1 MSFVSAQY
9 LESINRNLQDVAGKV
24 NVSFEFFP
32 PKTEQMENT
41 LWQSIERLAPLA
53 PSFVSVTYGANSGER
68 DRTHDIIKSIKQRTG
83 LIAAP
88 HLTCV
93 DASRAELERIAK
105 DYWDNGIRHI
115 VALRGDLPPGNKEKP
130 ALYAADLVEILR
142 SVADFD
148 ISVAAYPEVHP
159 ESPNAQFDL
168 LNLKRKVDAGA
179 SRAITQFFFDPE
191 KYLRYR
197 DRCAAIGIDVEIVP
211 GILPVTN
218 FQQLQKFATMTNVAI
233 PGWMNKAYEGLE
245 QDATTR
251 NLVAANIA
259 MEMVKVLSRE
269 GVNHFHFYTL
279 NRSELTYAICHLLG
293 VRPQSAIA

>member
-1 MSFVSAQY
+1 MAFANAQY
-9 LESINRNLQDVAGKV
+9 LDAINRTLHDVQGKV

-32 PKTEQMENT
+32 PKTAQMEQT
-41 LWQSIERLAPLA
+41 LWQSIERLAPLT

-68 DRTHDIIKSIKQRTG
+68 DRTHDVIKSIKQRTG

-93 DASRAELERIAK
+93 DATKQQLIDIAR
-105 DYWDNGIRHI
+105 DYWNNGIRHI
-115 VALRGDLPPGNKEKP
+115 VALRGDLPANGTDVPE
-130 ALYAADLVEILR
+130 LYAADLVEILR

-159 ESPNAQFDL
+159 QAPNAQFDL

-191 KYLRYR
+191 KFLRYR
-197 DRCAAIGIDVEIVP
+197 DRCAAIGIDVDIIP

-218 FQQLQKFATMTNVAI
+218 FQQLQKFAGLTNVAI
-233 PGWMNKAYEGLE
+233 PGWMNKAYQGL
-245 QDATTR
+245 DNDPTTR

-269 GVNHFHFYTL
+269 GVGQFHFYTL
-279 NRSELTYAICHLLG
+279 NRSELSYAICHLLG
-293 VRPQSAIA
+293 VRPAL

>member
-1 MSFVSAQY
+1 
-9 LESINRNLQDVAGKV
+9 
-24 NVSFEFFP
+24 
-32 PKTEQMENT
+32 
-41 LWQSIERLAPLA
+41 
-53 PSFVSVTYGANSGER
+53 
-68 DRTHDIIKSIKQRTG
+68 
-83 LIAAP
+83 
-88 HLTCV
+88 
-93 DASRAELERIAK
+93 
-105 DYWDNGIRHI
+105 
-115 VALRGDLPPGNKEKP
+115 
-130 ALYAADLVEILR
+130 
-142 SVADFD
+142 
-148 ISVAAYPEVHP
+148 VHP

-197 DRCAAIGIDVEIVP
+197 DRCAAVGIDVEIVP

-233 PGWMNKAYEGLE
+233 PGWMNKAYEGLD

-293 VRPQSAIA
+293 VRPQSITA